1 VAEEDRVDED
11 PGEGEKRRG
20 PEAPVEHEEL
30 GSRRL
35 EGFQVVRRG
44 EDVGR
49 RGERE
54 GDPRRKQSG
63 EDEEEPDGQPELEL
77 PIHDPRAAAI
87 LDRAQIPLPVAFL
100 LF

>member
-1 VAEEDRVDED
+1 M
-11 PGEGEKRRG
+11 
-20 PEAPVEHEEL
+20 EHEEL
-30 GSRRL
+30 GSGGL

-63 EDEEEPDGQPELEL
+63 EDEEEPDGQPDLESR
-77 PIHDPRAAAI
+77 IHDSLPAA
-87 LDRAQIPLPVAFL
+87 LFERAQIPHPFPFL